1 MPTPS
6 STPSP
11 LLTTPRLTTPRL
23 TTALLATLMLAIACD
38 QAPDIPQSGQA
49 PAATTASADDDTT
62 GLRGGQLIYKDT
74 FDGSA
79 PGESWQSGYG
89 GWKIEEGR
97 LRIAGAKND
106 ALWLQTPLPEN
117 FRVSFEATALSEV
130 GDLKFEILGDGQ
142 THESGYIGIFGGWN
156 NSLNIIARLDEH
168 GDDRLVGA
176 RGQKVEPERTYTFTI
191 VRTDKR
197 LRWFVDGK
205 PFLTY
210 ADEAPLQGEGHR
222 YFAFNNWQ
230 APAAFDNLEIYD
242 LGAH

>member
-1 MPTPS
+1 MPT
-6 STPSP
+6 TPSP
-11 LLTTPRLTTPRL
+11 LLAI
-23 TTALLATLMLAIACD
+23 ALLPALLLTAACD
-38 QAPDIPQSGQA
+38 QAPDTPQTGPA
-49 PAATTASADDDTT
+49 PAATAAGANDTT
-62 GLRGGQLIYKDT
+62 GLQGGALVYKNT
-74 FDGSA
+74 FDGLA
-79 PGESWQSGYG
+79 LGDEWQSGYA
-89 GWKIEEGR
+89 GWQIEEGK
-97 LRIAGAKND
+97 LQIAGAKND

-176 RGQKVEPERTYTFTI
+176 PGQKVEPERTYTFAI
-191 VRTDKR
+191 VRTDNR

-210 ADEAPLQGEGHR
+210 ADEDPLKGDGHR
-222 YFAFNNWQ
+222 HFAFNNWQ
-230 APAAFDNLEIYD
+230 APATFDNLEVYD
-242 LGAH
+242 LGAE